1 MRGLSFTETRRHP
14 LHKVE
19 WGWRR
24 VGVED
29 IIGRGLPRGR
39 GLSFDETGATP
50 SIEWKWGWRRV
61 EAKEIMNPM
70 VPRGVAAADFI
81 THPRSARW
89 QPPYLTHVWV

>member
-1 MRGLSFTETRRHP
+1 MALLRVCNGAHPIARVIGVCAFT
-14 LHKVE
+14 L
-19 WGWRR
+19 
-24 VGVED
+24 
-29 IIGRGLPRGR
+29 GLPRVR

-70 VPRGVAAADFI
+70 VPRGDAAADFI

-89 QPPYLTHVWV
+89 QPPYLTPVRV